1 MMIHEVTAIAGAHKP
16 RKRVGRGRGSG
27 SGKTSG
33 RGVKGAGSRSGWR
46 DKTAFEGG
54 QMPFFRR
61 LRKRGFTN
69 AEFKTQ
75 FWIVN
80 LGDIVAHPDFARG
93 GDVDPARLVAA
104 GLIRDTVRPLKV
116 LGDLAGKD
124 KLSVKLSVSAHRVTA
139 SVRKAVEA
147 AGGSV
152 QEWGTRRDH
161 VRGVDLASEERRPT
175 KLTKKLNRGK
185 SKKKSGKSAGATKE
199 AKSEE

>member
-1 MMIHEVTAIAGAHKP
+1 MMIHEVTAVAGAHKP

-27 SGKTSG
+27 TGKTSG

-54 QMPFFRR
+54 QMPYFRR
-61 LRKRGFTN
+61 IRKRGFTN

-80 LGDIVAHPDFARG
+80 LGDIVAHPDFAKG

-116 LGDLAGKD
+116 LGDLAGKS
-124 KLSVKLSVSAHRVTA
+124 KLSVKLKVAAHRVTQ
-139 SVRKAVEA
+139 SVRKVVEG
-147 AGGSV
+147 AGGTV
-152 QEWGTRRDH
+152 EEWGTRRDH
-161 VRGVDLASEERRPT
+161 VRGVDLSTPEHKPT
-175 KLTKKLNRGK
+175 KLTKKLDRGN
-185 SKKKSGKSAGATKE
+185 KKKKAPAKAASKE
-199 AKSEE
+199 TKSEE